1 MSDENTPLPE
11 GGAPVEPEPAP
22 APAPAPV
29 AHVAVTAA
37 EKPARVRS
45 GAVWWGVILI
55 VGGLA
60 LLASQVVPQIQIWR
74 FWPLIIIAFGI
85 RAMFGTAGTPW
96 SVKALTEGLST
107 IAFGLIFLG
116 QMLGYLAWDVWL
128 NILRLWPLLLV
139 ALGLEIAGKGLK
151 SEWVRALGNVVIIGG
166 LAYGALVMS
175 STGGGWPVVFM
186 PVGESDPF
194 EFSAEAASGVEE
206 GTARVEGGV
215 GEFTVSA
222 GTALATA
229 EGHSPF
235 EPEFDVTS
243 GSRSADVKIGLG
255 SHSWGPGDS
264 NTELDVTLSEDVVW
278 DLEVSAGVTE
288 YDLDLS
294 DLVLSSLVLDAGV
307 SDGVVTLGSSD
318 AGDADEAIPVEIESG
333 VSALRIRVPEGD
345 NVRVTIQQG
354 LTGVD
359 MNGDWDRAEDDGT
372 PIYESDRFSDDGAYW
387 DIEIQAGI
395 GGITVEYY

>member
-1 MSDENTPLPE
+1 MSDENTPVPE
-11 GGAPVEPEPAP
+11 NGAPVEPEPSP
-22 APAPAPV
+22 IPV
-29 AHVAVTAA
+29 ATVAVTAA
-37 EKPARVRS
+37 AKPGRVRS

-60 LLASQVVPQIQIWR
+60 LLASQLMPQFQFWR

-85 RAMFGTAGTPW
+85 RAMFGTSGTPW
-96 SVKALTEGLST
+96 TIKALTEGLST

-128 NILRLWPLLLV
+128 NILSLWPLLLV

-151 SEWVRALGNVVIIGG
+151 SEWVRALGNVVVIGG
-166 LAYGALVMS
+166 LAYGALVMT
-175 STGGGWPVVFM
+175 STSGWPPLVF
-186 PVGESDPF
+186 VQTGESEPF
-194 EFSAEAASGVEE
+194 EFSADAEAGVEE
-206 GTARVEGGV
+206 GTARIEGGV
-215 GEFTVSA
+215 GQLTLSSGAE
-222 GTALATA
+222 LATA
-229 EGHSPF
+229 EGQSPF

-243 GSRSADVKIGLG
+243 TSRSADVKIGLG
-255 SHSWGPGDS
+255 SHSWGPGDN

-278 DLEVSAGVTE
+278 DLDVSAGVTE
-288 YDLDLS
+288 YDLDLT
-294 DLVLSSLVLDAGV
+294 DLMLSTLVLDAGV
-307 SDGVVTLGSSD
+307 SDGTVTFGASD
-318 AGDADEAIPVEIESG
+318 AGDADDAIPVEIESG

-345 NVRVTIQQG
+345 SVRVTIQQG

-359 MNGDWDRAEDDGT
+359 MKGSWDRGGDSET
-372 PIYESDRFSDDGAYW
+372 RIYESDGFDDDGAFW